1 MVDPSLIALAG
12 SMRDSLLAAADRP
25 AGGAELTQIAAAS
38 AMSLIVFL
46 PLLITVVRERHH
58 RITMAGRLADRMSIR
73 TGLPRWLALPL
84 AINVAS
90 VFLAGIGVY
99 WDVPIHVDFGRDEGP
114 LANPSHY
121 LILFGLLGTFASG
134 ILSCGLAGRNLP
146 RRTFRLGP
154 GWRVPYGSVLVTFS
168 GAMALSGFPLDDIW
182 HRLYGQDV
190 TEWGPTHVLM
200 IGGAIVSLLG
210 YMLLLAEARQ
220 LGANGRWLWIAEF
233 QVASLWLLGITS
245 LIMEFEVGVAQF
257 PIVAQVVVFVLIT
270 TWAFVYARDR
280 LGPGGALAILA
291 SFLVSRTLVLGL
303 QVGVWEVSTT
313 HFLLY
318 LAEALIVE
326 GLALGLSPRHRY
338 AFGAAAGLLIG
349 SLGVLAEWPWT
360 HLFMP
365 MPWPAESLPRLIG
378 YGVLAGLGAGLI
390 VAWQLTR
397 IEEVATVGATSS
409 TVSVVSKHGHA
420 AQGFSRLHGLGS
432 LGAVA
437 ALLALIA
444 SIPPTDDRQLSAEIS
459 IEEVDASGAADP
471 ISGPAG
477 VLTLTLS
484 DPSAADQAMWFYVQ
498 SWQGGGQYRSELEEI
513 SHGVYRSA
521 EPIPI
526 GGEWKT
532 MVRLH
537 LLDRELLNMPVYLPA
552 DDAIPVSEVAA
563 ESGVTRD
570 FVADTKIMMREQ
582 KTDVPSWLWGA
593 GYGLVFLLYAALFAG
608 MAWLYRRSSLPA
620 PRSTTA
626 RSQPAT
632 HRRTE
637 IDA

>member
-1 MVDPSLIALAG
+1 MADPILVPLTG
-12 SMRDSLLAAADRP
+12 GVRTLLDVADRP
-25 AGGAELTQIAAAS
+25 AGGAEPMQIVAAS

-46 PLLITVVRERHH
+46 PLLITVIRERRH
-58 RITMAGRLADRMSIR
+58 RTTIAGRLADRMSAR

-134 ILSCGLAGRNLP
+134 ILSCGLADRKLP
-146 RRTFRLGP
+146 RRAFRLGP
-154 GWRVPYGSVLVTFS
+154 GWPVPYGSVLVTFA
-168 GAMALSGFPLDDIW
+168 GAIALSGFPLDDIW

-210 YMLLLAEARQ
+210 YMLLIAEARQ
-220 LGANGRWLWIAEF
+220 LGAKGRGLWIAEF

-257 PIVAQVVVFVLIT
+257 PVVAQVVVFVVIT

-291 SFLVSRTLVLGL
+291 SYLVSRTLILGL
-303 QVGVWEVSTT
+303 QVGVWDVSTT

-318 LAEALIVE
+318 LAEALTVE
-326 GLALGLSPRHRY
+326 GLALVLSHRRRY
-338 AFGAAAGLLIG
+338 AFGVAAGVLIG

-360 HLFMP
+360 HVFMP
-365 MPWPAESLPRLIG
+365 LPWPAESVPRLIG
-378 YGVLAGLGAGLI
+378 YGVLAGIGAGLI

-397 IEEVATVGATSS
+397 VDEVATTLPERSS
-409 TVSVVSKHGHA
+409 TAAPDGAA
-420 AQGFSRLHGLGS
+420 AQRFGRLHGLGV
-432 LGAVA
+432 LGGV
-437 ALLALIA
+437 LTLIALIA
-444 SIPPTDDRQLSAEIS
+444 AIPPTDDRTLSAEIS
-459 IEEVDASGAADP
+459 IEVVDASRAEPP
-471 ISGPAG
+471 ITGPAG
-477 VLTLTLS
+477 LVTLTLS
-484 DPSAADQAMWFYVQ
+484 DPDAADQAMWLYVQ
-498 SWQGGGQYRSELEEI
+498 SWQGGGQYHSDLAEI
-513 SHGVYRSA
+513 SDGVYRTGQ
-521 EPIPI
+521 PVPL
-526 GGEWKT
+526 GGDWKT
-532 MVRLH
+532 MARLH
-537 LLDRELLNMPVYLPA
+537 LLDRELLNMPIYMPA
-552 DDAIPVSEVAA
+552 DDAIPVPEIAA

-570 FVADTKIMMREQ
+570 FVADSEIMMREQ
-582 KTDVPSWLWGA
+582 KTDVPDWLWGA
-593 GYGLVFLLYAALFAG
+593 GYGLVFLLYAVLFAV
-608 MAWLYRRSSLPA
+608 MAGLYRRSSLPV
-620 PRSTTA
+620 PEGSTGSRRPTTE
-626 RSQPAT
+626 P
-632 HRRTE
+632 RTE